1 MFSHAGAATAV
12 HYLQLVPT
20 RTSGLLRG
28 LLLLS
33 FLRLLVG
40 RSTLGTPPN
49 VAEPAVAVAVAPRFP
64 TLRLVG
70 AILGLIALIAS
81 GAWLYAQYDETLPT
95 IGDPPSTGSIHL
107 YFDRPDVTARIDVEV
122 TSEFV
127 TYEDK
132 HYSSDSYVIN
142 VTAENVNPN
151 DPPRFYVALG
161 GSALPQ
167 DVFPD
172 GSDRDASVNDCLTTV
187 VSFAPEFECVVTR
200 GSPESAYASDDSK
213 EDLIVVSGLL
223 QPIGVNE
230 GLAWID
236 LTANA
241 DTLVG
246 AGDTEVF
253 QLPTVG
259 TTYIPET
266 VGDEMDII
274 IDDVGPLYVPDP
286 ITIIVEYQWLS
297 PTDQLESLSV
307 EPVARQPLTWV
318 ENYRTTLTASGMI
331 TDTRDQRDA
340 DRSGFFWGVLAGIL
354 GSFVVPLIG
363 LWGVTIAALWRWQS
377 FRGAARRA
385 SQEGGA

>member
-1 MFSHAGAATAV
+1 M
-12 HYLQLVPT
+12 PT
-20 RTSGLLRG
+20 RISRLLRG

-33 FLRLLVG
+33 IARLL
-40 RSTLGTPPN
+40 LPGTSSAAPTE
-49 VAEPAVAVAVAPRFP
+49 VAEPTVVPRFP
-64 TLRLVG
+64 ILRLG
-70 AILGLIALIAS
+70 IAICGLIALLLS
-81 GAWLYAQYDETLPT
+81 GTWLFARYDETLPT
-95 IGDPPSTGSIHL
+95 IGDPPPTGSIYL
-107 YFDRPDVTARIDVEV
+107 YFDRPDVTASLHVEV
-122 TSEFV
+122 TSEPESHEEGD
-127 TYEDK
+127 YA
-132 HYSSDSYVIN
+132 SDSYVIN
-142 VTAENVNPN
+142 VTAENFDPN

-172 GSDRDASVNDCLTTV
+172 ASDRESSANDCLTIV
-187 VSFAPEFECVVTR
+187 VSLAPEFDCVLTR
-200 GSPESAYASDDSK
+200 GSPESAYASDELK

-266 VGDEMDII
+266 VGDEMNII

-286 ITIIVEYQWLS
+286 ITPVVEYQWLS

-318 ENYRTTLTASGMI
+318 ENYRTMLTASGMI

-354 GSFVVPLIG
+354 GGFVVPVIG
-363 LWGVTIAALWRWQS
+363 LWRETIAAFWRWQTS
-377 FRGAARRA
+377 RRTA
-385 SQEGGA
+385 LRTSQEGSA